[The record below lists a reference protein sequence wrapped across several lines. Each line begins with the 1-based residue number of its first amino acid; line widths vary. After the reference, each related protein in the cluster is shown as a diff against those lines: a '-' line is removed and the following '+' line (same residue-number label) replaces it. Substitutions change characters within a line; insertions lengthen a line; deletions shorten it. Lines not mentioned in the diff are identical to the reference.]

1 MRTRPEQRS
10 VSTAPRLASSAR
22 MFLCTLV
29 AILLLLTLAS
39 PASAHTRSQS
49 FSTWTVGDNE
59 IDGVFQTDAYRVT
72 QLTETPQDLTALLRD
87 HLASTIR
94 LTQDGVSCPAVA
106 PAVVSAPRG
115 DLRVELRFTCAKPF
129 AEAPAE
135 LHIGAFFDVSIS
147 HVHYIRTTDLG
158 GFHEAVL
165 TQGRNTVAV
174 GGATAH
180 AGTDVGSFLLLG
192 FEHVLS
198 GIDHIAFLIALAMLA
213 GGPWRI
219 VLSVTGFTLG
229 HSLTLALVAFG
240 VLRPETAAVEALI
253 GFTVAWA
260 AGDALARA
268 RNITPWYGLAGAGG
282 IVVLPL
288 VAWVAGLPV
297 LSWVLLLG
305 LALFAGTMSFARRF
319 DGPYIAPAI
328 ATVFGLAHGAGFAGP
343 LLEMDIPSDQLIW
356 TLLAFNLGVE
366 GGQLAAL
373 AIMGAILWILRR
385 ASTQIPKLAFD
396 ATAAVL
402 FALGTFW
409 FVSRAFA

>member
-1 MRTRPEQRS
+1 VLIAFAIS
-10 VSTAPRLASSAR
+10 IA
-22 MFLCTLV
+22 LCL
-29 AILLLLTLAS
+29 

-49 FSTWTVGDNE
+49 FSTWTVADSI
-59 IDGVFQTDAYRVT
+59 IDGVFQIDAYRVT
-72 QLTETPQDLTALLRD
+72 QLSETPQDLTTLLRD
-87 HLASTIR
+87 HLASTVK
-94 LTQDGVSCPAVA
+94 LTRDGTTCAAAA
-106 PAVVSAPRG
+106 PRVISAPRG

-129 AEAPAE
+129 AENPAQ
-135 LHIGAFFDVSIS
+135 LHINAFFDVSIS
-147 HVHYIRTTDLG
+147 HVHYIRITDAD

-165 TQGRNTVAV
+165 TQGRSDVAV

-180 AGTDVGSFLLLG
+180 TGTDVASFLLLG

-198 GIDHIAFLIALAMLA
+198 GIDHIAFLLALAMLA
-213 GGPWRI
+213 GGLWRI
-219 VLSVTGFTLG
+219 LLAVTGFTLG
-229 HSLTLALVAFG
+229 HSLTLALVALG
-240 VLRPETAAVEALI
+240 ILRPDTAAVEALI

-268 RNITPWYGLAGAGG
+268 RNMSPWYGLAGAAG
-282 IVVLPL
+282 ILALPL
-288 VAWVAGLPV
+288 IAWITGLPV
-297 LSWVLLLG
+297 LSWLLLAG

-319 DGPYIAPAI
+319 DGPYVAPAI

-343 LLEMDIPSDQLIW
+343 LLEMDIPPGQLIW

-373 AIMGAILWILRR
+373 AIMGAVLWILR
-385 ASTQIPKLAFD
+385 STLTQVPKPAFD
-396 ATAAVL
+396 ATAAAL